1 MGMYTIRQFSE
12 RIGVSVKT
20 LQRWDREGKLIPLRT
35 PSNRRQYTDEH
46 IRQALGLRGIQTTI
60 ETRKTVVYMRVSSP
74 AQKPDLDNQRHALEQ
89 FCAARGLTVDEW
101 IAEIGGGLNFKRPKF
116 LQLVDAIVAHHVG
129 TLIIAHKDRLARFGY
144 DLLTHLCT
152 MHQCT
157 ILVLNQETLSP
168 EQEMVQD
175 LMTIIHC
182 FSSRLP
188 GLRHYRKS
196 LKKVWESHDTRP
208 QNTVEPNP

>member
-1 MGMYTIRQFSE
+1 MNTYTIRQFAE
-12 RIGVSVKT
+12 RVGLSVKT

-46 IRQALGLRGIQTTI
+46 LRQALGLRGIQTTI
-60 ETRKTVVYMRVSSP
+60 ETRKTVVYMRVSRQ

-116 LQLVDAIVAHHVG
+116 LKLIDAIVAGEVS
-129 TLIIAHKDRLARFGY
+129 TLIIAHKDRLARFGN
-144 DLLTHLCT
+144 DLLTHLCAA
-152 MHQCT
+152 HQCE

-182 FSSRLP
+182 FSSRLY
-188 GLRHYRKS
+188 GLRNYRKS
-196 LKKVWESHDTRP
+196 LKEALASDGTST
-208 QNTVEPNP
+208 QNTTEPDS